1 MRIVVT
7 DWVFSTEVN
16 KSVITGVVFST
27 REKLGGRGVVIT
39 RMVFSTRA
47 IVGGW
52 AMVITRKVFSTSAK
66 HSLAAAAYKLMM
78 RLIM

>member
-39 RMVFSTRA
+39 RMVFST
-47 IVGGW
+47 
-52 AMVITRKVFSTSAK
+52 SAK